1 HEWRPGIDHRSSRK
15 SRLALDGHLGH
26 AVTKRDVPA
35 AQGFP
40 HNKEGEVKTR
50 LTIGKPAKF
59 RSKAANWQ
67 PNKRG
72 PGPFEPRP
80 RRKGQCRV
88 SAPTA
93 SAFLLHGLAVQRE
106 IETLAF
112 HFAGHAEADDHVDD
126 LKNDQRDHHVIDEDT
141 ADADGLIEHLAGI
154 ALDQS
159 GGAAVLTDREY
170 AGKQRTGR
178 SSERV

>member
-1 HEWRPGIDHRSSRK
+1 GHGYTVSVSHEWGPGSATRSIRK
-15 SRLALDGHLGH
+15 SRHALDGHLGH
-26 AVTKRDVPA
+26 AVTRRDGPA

-72 PGPFEPRP
+72 PGPFEPGP

-93 SAFLLHGLAVQRE
+93 SAFPTARSRR
-106 IETLAF
+106 A
-112 HFAGHAEADDHVDD
+112 A
-126 LKNDQRDHHVIDEDT
+126 RDRDPRVPLRW
-141 ADADGLIEHLAGI
+141 AR
-154 ALDQS
+154 
-159 GGAAVLTDREY
+159 GGR
-170 AGKQRTGR
+170 
-178 SSERV
+178 